1 MKRYKDLTKSQKV
14 TLWFWTA
21 VLVPTIIIVTV
32 IAATALGIFGQL
44 PSFEDLENPKSNL
57 ATEIISEDG
66 IVLGS
71 FYVQNR
77 SYVDYEELSPS
88 LVEALV
94 ATEDSRFY
102 SHSGIDFISLARVGV
117 KTLAM
122 GDRGQGG
129 GSTITQQLAKNL
141 FPRDTVR
148 NRSKVAKAGKLVV
161 AKFKEWITAVKLEH
175 NYTKDEIVAM
185 YFNTVFFGSNA
196 YGIKSASKTF
206 FNKAPHELNVQE
218 AALLVGVV
226 NAPTKYSPVRNPENA
241 LKRRNTVI
249 ARMGNGG
256 YLTSAQVDSLSA
268 LPIELNFSISSHND
282 GLATYFREMIRQTM
296 TSPKPTRNMFYHE
309 YDYKYELE
317 RWENNPLYG
326 WCLKNKKADG
336 TNYDIYRDG
345 LRIYTTL
352 NATMQQYAEESLT
365 KHMAN
370 SIQPAMD
377 RQIKNTRITFQKTS
391 KKEIEKIIN
400 RAIRYSD
407 RYYEMSR
414 WGHSEQE
421 ILASFDVPV
430 RTTIFTYKGEVD
442 TLITPRDSIWHHK
455 RILRAS
461 LVAMDPNTGHI
472 KAYVGGP
479 SFRYFKYDMAKQ
491 GKRQVGSTIKPFV
504 YTYAI
509 DHLGMTPCTTVPNV
523 PTSIVTPGGRVWQPK
538 EAGKATYDG
547 LYYPLRWGLARSR
560 NNYSAWIM
568 EQSRNPEGVAEFL
581 HTMGIKSYIDPVYP
595 LCLGTSDASLF
606 EMAGAYSTFV
616 NRGVFTEPI
625 FVTRIEDRHGNIIAE
640 FTPQTSVAISEVT
653 AHTMVD
659 MMRTVVLAGTG
670 RRLIYEYGAGG
681 MEVGGKTGTSQEN
694 RDGWFMCIAPNL
706 VGGVWVGGEDQ
717 SVHLTRAGEG
727 SVVALPIY
735 GDFFRKVLKDGS
747 LGVTRKD
754 RFHNPRGAVNYTC
767 WEPHSPYNDDGAY
780 GYYDEEGNY
789 VDTSTTYYDYYDNSS
804 DYDYDAEYR
813 SYMTEFSVDDNMDV
827 DTYKKQ
833 NKKAEVEA
841 EATPQKGGSTSNGN
855 GGGGSSNSE
864 PIVKKRTE
872 APKPKPVQDVVYE
885 DEDEFF

>member
-1 MKRYKDLTKSQKV
+1 MKRYKDLTKSAKV

-21 VLVPTIIIVTV
+21 ILVPTIAIICV
-32 IAATALGIFGQL
+32 ITATACGSFGKL

-66 IVLGS
+66 VILGN

-77 SYVDYEELSPS
+77 SYVDYEELAPA

-102 SHSGIDFISLARVGV
+102 NHSGIDFISLARVGV

-122 GDRGQGG
+122 GDKGQGG

-141 FPRDTVR
+141 FPRDTTR
-148 NRSKVAKAGKLVV
+148 NSSKIVKASKLVV

-206 FNKAPHELNVQE
+206 FNKEPGELNIQE
-218 AALLVGVV
+218 AAMLVGVV

-241 LKRRNTVI
+241 LKRRNVVI
-249 ARMGNGG
+249 GRMGEGG
-256 YLTSAQVDSLSA
+256 YISAAEVDSLSA
-268 LPIELNFSISSHND
+268 LPIELDYSTSTHND
-282 GLATYFREMIRQTM
+282 GLATYFREMIRLTM
-296 TSPKPTRNMFYHE
+296 TSPKPTRNMYYNA
-309 YDYKYELE
+309 YDYEYELA
-317 RWENNPLYG
+317 RWESDPIYG

-345 LRIYTTL
+345 LRIYTTV
-352 NATMQQYAEESLT
+352 NSTMQQYAEEAVMS
-365 KHMAN
+365 HMKK

-377 RQIKNTRITFQKTS
+377 RQVKSTKVLFQKTS
-391 KKEIEKIIN
+391 KKEVEKIIN

-430 RTTIFTYKGEVD
+430 RATIFTYDGEVD
-442 TLITPRDSIWHHK
+442 TLITPRDSILHHK

-461 LVAMDPNTGHI
+461 LVAMDPHTGHI

-491 GKRQVGSTIKPFV
+491 GKRQVGSTIKPFI

-523 PTSIVTPGGRVWQPK
+523 LTSIVTPSGKVWEPK
-538 EAGKATYDG
+538 EAGTATYDG
-547 LYYPLRWGLARSR
+547 LFYPLRWGMARSR

-568 EQSRNPEGVAEFL
+568 EQSRNPEAVAEFI
-581 HTMGIKSYIDPVYP
+581 HKMGVKSFIDPVYP
-595 LCLGTSDASLF
+595 LCLGSSDASLF

-625 FVTRIEDRHGNIIAE
+625 FVTRIEDRHGNVIAE
-640 FTPQTSVAISEVT
+640 FTPKSAEAISEVT

-659 MMRTVVLAGTG
+659 MLRTVIQAGTG
-670 RRLIYEYGAGG
+670 RRLNLEYGTSG

-694 RDGWFMCIAPNL
+694 RDGWFMCVAPNL

-717 SVHLTRAGEG
+717 SVHLSRRGEG

-735 GDFFRKVLKDGS
+735 GEFLRKVLKDGT

-754 RFHNPRGAVNYTC
+754 RFHNPPGARNYTC
-767 WEPHSPYNDDGAY
+767 WTPESPYNDDTVEYLDWSSNA
-780 GYYDEEGNY
+780 
-789 VDTSTTYYDYYDNSS
+789 DYYDQEDWGYAS
-804 DYDYDAEYR
+804 EL
-813 SYMTEFSVDDNMDV
+813 DV
-827 DTYKKQ
+827 DENDDVDVVKAKKKEES
-833 NKKAEVEA
+833 KKAESEA
-841 EATPQKGGSTSNGN
+841 ALVTESNNEGEIFVTKR
-855 GGGGSSNSE
+855 SNSE
-864 PIVKKRTE
+864 ST
-872 APKPKPVQDVVYE
+872 PKPAAEAKPKQSVVYE
-885 DEDEFF
+885 DEEEFF